1 MKDFFDK
8 VAVITGGA
16 SGIGFGL
23 AQKCAQEKM
32 KIVLADV
39 DEDKLDQAKTLI
51 ESQFGANVIT
61 ITADIS
67 KQDQIEEIAEVSLE
81 HYGRIN
87 LLINNAGVCGPLG
100 AIWEIPSEQLQWT
113 LDVNLIGTIYAL
125 RIIVPIML
133 AQKDQCHIVNV
144 SSHAG
149 LVSNPG
155 LTAYQI
161 TKHAIVTLSETL
173 QHDLM
178 LRASNI
184 QTSVF
189 FPFFVQSNLPN
200 SGRHL
205 KHKELYVANQAREL
219 LDKLTELTDQGIS
232 PTVAAEILFDGIR
245 ADQFYI
251 FTDDRSKTSLEER
264 VSNILNDHQPVLP
277 K

>member
-1 MKDFFDK
+1 
-8 VAVITGGA
+8 
-16 SGIGFGL
+16 
-23 AQKCAQEKM
+23 
-32 KIVLADV
+32 
-39 DEDKLDQAKTLI
+39 
-51 ESQFGANVIT
+51 
-61 ITADIS
+61 
-67 KQDQIEEIAEVSLE
+67 
-81 HYGRIN
+81 
-87 LLINNAGVCGPLG
+87 
-100 AIWEIPSEQLQWT
+100 LQWT
-113 LDVNLIGTIYAL
+113 LDVNLMGTIYAL